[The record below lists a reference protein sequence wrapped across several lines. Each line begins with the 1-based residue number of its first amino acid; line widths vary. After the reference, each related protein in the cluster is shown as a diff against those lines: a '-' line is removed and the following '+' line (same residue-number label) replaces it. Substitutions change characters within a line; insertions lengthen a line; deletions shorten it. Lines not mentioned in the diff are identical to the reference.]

1 MAFNLPPTTV
11 MQGAGVPPEIHDPD
25 LLAYE
30 THRLHRDHSRLAP
43 APIPNCTRV
52 RGSRIPP
59 SCLRVSTMAR
69 QALMISTQ
77 LSFMAVSTCSTHQ
90 GDLVLDTFHIGG
102 VV

>member
-1 MAFNLPPTTV
+1 
-11 MQGAGVPPEIHDPD
+11 
-25 LLAYE
+25 
-30 THRLHRDHSRLAP
+30 
-43 APIPNCTRV
+43 
-52 RGSRIPP
+52 
-59 SCLRVSTMAR
+59 MAR